1 MKSLLIYYNINNN
14 YYRYKL
20 VDSHLWRGK
29 ELNTINSYGE
39 ILTNI
44 IELNNSK
51 INPIKR
57 SIRNLKNK
65 HHKKLII
72 KFE

>member
-20 VDSHLWRGK
+20 VDSHLWKGK
-29 ELNTINSYGE
+29 KLNTLNSYGE
-39 ILTNI
+39 ILINI
-44 IELNNSK
+44 IELKDSK
-51 INPIKR
+51 INPIKK
-57 SIRNLKNK
+57 SIRDFKNK